1 MFCYIFVY
9 RFIRFNMIIMMIKFG
24 GFMYVYNFYLD
35 FIILNNYISIYKLFY
50 CLFVVVLLNEV
61 FDGNLDK

>member
-1 MFCYIFVY
+1 
-9 RFIRFNMIIMMIKFG
+9 MIIMMIKFG
-24 GFMYVYNFYLD
+24 GFIYMYVYNFYLD